1 MTNGN
6 KPIGRLIMQKY
17 GPKTIGVGEPGGPAL
32 FLVRANEHSTIEETF
47 EWLRE
52 VVDNHNVHV
61 LVTKIGNAEAAR

>member
-6 KPIGRLIMQKY
+6 KPIGRLVMSMY
-17 GPKTIGVGEPGGPAL
+17 GSRTIGVGEPGGPAL
-32 FLVRANEHSTIEETF
+32 FLVRPNHGSIKETF